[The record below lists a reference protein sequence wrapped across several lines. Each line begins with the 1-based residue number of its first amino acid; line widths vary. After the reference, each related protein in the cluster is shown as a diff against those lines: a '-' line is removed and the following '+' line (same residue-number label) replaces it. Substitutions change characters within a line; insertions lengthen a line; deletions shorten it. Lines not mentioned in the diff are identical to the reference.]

1 MRKVFRFVA
10 TGRHP
15 PDRLSMPS
23 FSGAT
28 APGKA
33 FSVAPAPVPKLGCVG
48 QTFVRTSPRNF
59 SSVGNEILEGYAR
72 GTQQLETSARKTI
85 VVKEDYGLTT
95 GALLDDYGPCPP
107 EILLSP
113 SLQGRPQTSIQQA
126 LARYQD
132 LANENAQTGAW
143 APNTKKAPPLLRMD
157 TKRYDNSS
165 PRLHSPGHI
174 FRPKQSPFAGVLAR
188 RLMHASCRS
197 RFEDVACCHVQ
208 RYA

>member
-1 MRKVFRFVA
+1 
-10 TGRHP
+10 
-15 PDRLSMPS
+15 MPS

-48 QTFVRTSPRNF
+48 QAFVRTSPRNF
-59 SSVGNEILEGYAR
+59 SRVGNEILEGYER
-72 GTQQLETSARKTI
+72 GTQQLDTSARKTI

-107 EILLSP
+107 EIFTGVLS
-113 SLQGRPQTSIQQA
+113 RTSTQEA

-174 FRPKQSPFAGVLAR
+174 FRPKQSRFAGVLAR

-197 RFEDVACCHVQ
+197 RFEDVACCHV
-208 RYA
+208 